1 MDEKIVKD
9 SQGLAK
15 DLVNDTISRSGVSAW
30 LANMGY
36 SKLADVLMDKNRFP
50 SAQPETHDKRTE
62 THACDLIDRQM
73 AIDGFYEMASDM
85 DYLCTV
91 SDYVSFLESL
101 PSAQP
106 YTDEEIQKIQDLEQ
120 AQLDKIRELAY
131 QDGKADAM
139 RWIPI
144 SEKFPQE
151 DEDVLLQFP
160 SNQGVGYYEDG
171 DWMINTGDGIYSIIG
186 YNEEKPIAWMPLP
199 EPYKEDD
206 K

>member
-1 MDEKIVKD
+1 MAEKIVKD
-9 SQGLAK
+9 SQGLAN
-15 DLVNDTISRSGVSAW
+15 DLVNDTISRQA
-30 LANMGY
+30 
-36 SKLADVLMDKNRFP
+36 
-50 SAQPETHDKRTE
+50 
-62 THACDLIDRQM
+62 
-73 AIDGFYEMASDM
+73 AIDAIKKCRNESDM
-85 DYLCTV
+85 PDMWYDGISCALRCI
-91 SDYVSFLESL
+91 YQL

-106 YTDEEIQKIQDLEQ
+106 YTDEEIQKIQELEE
-120 AQLDKIRELAY
+120 AQHDKIHELAY
-131 QDGKADAM
+131 QEGKADAM

-144 SEKFPQE
+144 SEKFPQK

-199 EPYKEDD
+199 EPYKGDD